1 MKLDKNG
8 NLLGIYLQEIRSIPL
23 LPRQE
28 TNSLFRLVKKGNQL
42 AKKELIK
49 ANLRLVVSIAKRYQH
64 GGLELGDLIEEGN
77 FGLIRAIEKFEP
89 ERGVNFS
96 TYANWWIR
104 AAIIRAF
111 ADQPRTIRI
120 PAYLEEKLNLLK
132 QVEKCLSKEKGRE
145 PHLEEIAQK
154 VNIPV
159 TKLEKLLQV
168 SRQTFS
174 LDTPVGGNDP
184 PGSDLIG
191 DLEDFIADEKAVNPE
206 EAAIEQN
213 LKEIVVKALSTLTHR
228 EEEIL
233 KRRFGIRKEK
243 EETLE
248 EIGPEFK
255 LTRERI
261 RQIEKKA
268 LQKLRDSEENQ
279 KLREFLE

>member
-8 NLLGIYLQEIRSIPL
+8 NLLGIYLQGIRSIPL

-42 AKKELIK
+42 AKKKLIK

-120 PAYLEEKLNLLK
+120 PAYLGEKLNLLK

-145 PHLEEIAQK
+145 PRLEEIAQK

-159 TKLEKLLQV
+159 EKLEKLLQV

-184 PGSDLIG
+184 PESDLIG
-191 DLEDFIADEKAVNPE
+191 DFIADEKAVNPE

-213 LKEIVVKALSTLTHR
+213 LKEIVVKALSTLTYR

-248 EIGPEFK
+248 EIGREFK

-261 RQIEKKA
+261 RQIERKA
-268 LQKLRDSEENQ
+268 LQKLRDSEISQRLEH
-279 KLREFLE
+279 FLE

>member
-8 NLLGIYLQEIRSIPL
+8 NLLGIYLQGIRSIPL

-42 AKKELIK
+42 AKKKLIK

-89 ERGVNFS
+89 EGGVNFS

-120 PAYLEEKLNLLK
+120 PAYLGEKLNLLK

-145 PHLEEIAQK
+145 PRLEEIAQK

-159 TKLEKLLQV
+159 EKLEKLLQV

-184 PGSDLIG
+184 PESDLIG
-191 DLEDFIADEKAVNPE
+191 DFIADEKAVNPE

-213 LKEIVVKALSTLTHR
+213 LKEIVVKALSTLTYR

-248 EIGPEFK
+248 EIGREFK

-261 RQIEKKA
+261 RQIERKA
-268 LQKLRDSEENQ
+268 LQKLRDSEISQRLEH
-279 KLREFLE
+279 FLE

>member
-8 NLLGIYLQEIRSIPL
+8 NLLGIYLQGIRSIPL

-42 AKKELIK
+42 AKKKLIK

-120 PAYLEEKLNLLK
+120 PAYLGEKLNLLK

-145 PHLEEIAQK
+145 PRLEEIAQK

-184 PGSDLIG
+184 PESDLIG
-191 DLEDFIADEKAVNPE
+191 DFIADEKAVNPE

-213 LKEIVVKALSTLTHR
+213 LKEIVVKALSTLTYR

-248 EIGPEFK
+248 EIGREFK

-261 RQIEKKA
+261 RQIERKA
-268 LQKLRDSEENQ
+268 LQKLRDSEISQ
-279 KLREFLE
+279 RLKHFLE